1 MADLSLRLPIE
12 DPVDHE
18 TPVSESPVVRS
29 ALWAAWGDALGF
41 PVELAREPRELQNRF
56 GAEEVRE
63 PVAWQRRIGGRFGP
77 DVKLPAGAY
86 SDDTQL
92 RLAVSRCIRSG
103 GRFDVEAFSKVEL
116 PIFLTYEFGAGR
128 ATRRAAQGLTKRA
141 TRWNSNF
148 FEDRVARYVSAGGNG
163 AAMRIQPHVWAAR
176 NHRAE
181 AYLPSLLRDAVC
193 THGHPRGILGAAWH
207 ALALGAALRDRHV
220 SPPRTWL
227 EMAKS
232 LGHIPSRMEADDAL
246 RERWLPRWSQIV
258 GEPFV
263 DVCRRTV
270 AECEELANTAIRAA
284 TKDGDLAE
292 RYADLASNV
301 GALRAETR
309 GSGTVSAILAL
320 WVAWVG
326 QDHPLDALRAASNL
340 RSSDTDTIATMAGA
354 ILGAVAE
361 SAPPGELQD
370 RAVHIRQAGRLD
382 DVRDGRP
389 VENFPHPDLL
399 HWQAPPTLSDA
410 VGLDDTGRTAIAG
423 LGAAEP
429 IGEPFSGRG
438 KEAVVWQW
446 LRLQSGQTVL
456 AKRRT
461 ELVRLE
467 RAALPVT
474 RASAETPAEGR
485 MKETEAPQR
494 VAEGN
499 SKHSFPATVED
510 ALAAAIDH
518 DFDEQSVG
526 RLILHLGQQEYGD
539 EKAGIFAA
547 LVVRAQREQQQG
559 SHAPPHI
566 YRTNGRR

>member
-12 DPVDHE
+12 DTAGHDSSR
-18 TPVSESPVVRS
+18 SESPVVRS

-56 GAEEVRE
+56 GAQEVRE
-63 PVAWQRRIGGRFGP
+63 PVAWQRRVGGRFGP

-92 RLAVSRCIRSG
+92 RVAVSRCIRSG

-116 PIFLTYEFGAGR
+116 PIFLTYELGAGR
-128 ATRRAAQGLTKRA
+128 ATRRAAQGFTKRA
-141 TRWNSNF
+141 TRWSSNF
-148 FEDRVARYVSAGGNG
+148 FEDRVVRYVSAGGNG

-176 NHRAE
+176 DHRAE

-220 SPPRTWL
+220 PAPRTWL
-227 EMAKS
+227 EMARS
-232 LGHIPSRMEADDAL
+232 LAHIPARMEADEAL
-246 RERWLPRWSQIV
+246 CERWLPRWSQAA

-270 AECEELANTAIRAA
+270 AECEELADMAIRA
-284 TKDGDLAE
+284 TESNGDVAE
-292 RYADLASNV
+292 RYAELAEQV
-301 GALRAETR
+301 GALRVETR

-320 WVAWVG
+320 WIAWVG
-326 QDHPLDALRAASNL
+326 QDRPLDALQTAANL
-340 RSSDTDTIATMAGA
+340 RGSDTDTVATMAGA

-361 SAPPGELQD
+361 TGPPGDLQD
-370 RAVHIRQAGRLD
+370 RAMHERQAARLD
-382 DVRDGRP
+382 AVREGRP

-399 HWQAPPTLSDA
+399 HWQAPATLSDA
-410 VGLDDTGRTAIAG
+410 VGLDDAGRIAVAG
-423 LGAAEP
+423 LGSAEP
-429 IGEPFSGRG
+429 IGEPCRGRG

-456 AKRRT
+456 AKRRI
-461 ELVRLE
+461 ELARLE
-467 RAALPVT
+467 RAALPVA
-474 RASAETPAEGR
+474 RASSKTQAEDDTKGT
-485 MKETEAPQR
+485 KAPQR
-494 VAEGN
+494 VGN
-499 SKHSFPATVED
+499 ATHAFPATVED
-510 ALAAAIDH
+510 ALAAAIEH

-526 RLILHLGQQEYGD
+526 RLVLHLGQQEYGD

-547 LVVRAQREQQQG
+547 LVVRAQREQRQG
-559 SHAPPHI
+559 GHAPPRV
-566 YRTNGRR
+566 YRANGRR